1 MYLSINGQQPKK
13 IYPNAYGFTVQTS
26 SFVSQCSLKN
36 LMHPGEF
43 LFIILF
49 SFIHVAI
56 FQFPILLF
64 LFLLLLQNVG
74 DGIQQVI

>member
-1 MYLSINGQQPKK
+1 MGNNKKK
-13 IYPNAYGFTVQTS
+13 IIYLNAYGFTVQTS

-43 LFIILF
+43 LLIVLF

-64 LFLLLLQNVG
+64 LFLLLLQNVC
-74 DGIQQVI
+74 DGVEQVI

>member
-1 MYLSINGQQPKK
+1 MGNNQKKK

-43 LFIILF
+43 LFIVLF

-56 FQFPILLF
+56 FQFAILLF
-64 LFLLLLQNVG
+64 LFLLLLQNVCNG
-74 DGIQQVI
+74 VEQVI

>member
-1 MYLSINGQQPKK
+1 MYLSINRLQPKKKKK

-36 LMHPGEF
+36 FVHPGEF
-43 LFIILF
+43 LFIVLV
-49 SFIHVAI
+49 SFIQVAI

-64 LFLLLLQNVG
+64 LLLLLLQNVC
-74 DGIQQVI
+74 DGVE